1 MLSYG
6 LEQHKENQARKVLV
20 NLLRRVLLLVL
31 SSSHYKTQELLILVD
46 LRKNIICWGRH
57 KISYQ

>member
-20 NLLRRVLLLVL
+20 NLLRQVLLLVL

-46 LRKNIICWGRH
+46 LGKNII
-57 KISYQ
+57 Y